1 MCLNLAYILK
11 NELVKSVYVSLVA
24 LIVER
29 LITLSKD
36 AFLRYKKIKEDEK
49 KENYNEKIE
58 EFKTKTIRL

>member
-11 NELVKSVYVSLVA
+11 NELAKSVYVSLVA